1 MSPIRDAWQS
11 IFRRD
16 PLSTDKGK
24 SELVFLNVWLHIH
37 PAKVK
42 KENLKFKHTFY
53 LGFITFYLFLIL
65 VTTGVALMFYYRPHP
80 PQAYQDMKDLQFVVY
95 FGSFLRNMHRWSA
108 HGMVICVFLHM
119 CRVFYTGSYKRPRQF
134 NWVIG
139 VVLFLLTLGLSFT
152 GYLLPWDQLAF
163 WAITVGTNIGS
174 YAPVV
179 GAGVRELLLGGHA
192 VGDAALLRFY
202 VLHVAVL
209 PALVTLLTMVH
220 FWRVRKDGG
229 LSRPVWKLKPEQRK
243 DLVTIGAPAALAA
256 GAPAARAFAA
266 SAAAGAPTEL
276 AAGPST
282 APATGTPT
290 ALAVS
295 ASATPAMVAVPA
307 SKDKTYGL
315 MEVVTGKPIFET
327 VGADEEEDAVFS
339 YPYAFFREGIA
350 LLATV
355 ISVMAVSLFWQAPLE
370 ELANPVKTPNPA
382 KAPWYFLGLQELVSH
397 SALLGGVIAPAL
409 VVLALL
415 AVPYIDPNPSRRP
428 SDRKW
433 AIRAFTLFVVV
444 NVVLIV
450 VGTFFRGPGWAMVPP
465 WVHVVAGGE

>member
-1 MSPIRDAWQS
+1 MTMNPIRDAWQS

-42 KENLKFKHTFY
+42 KENLKVKHTFY
-53 LGFITFYLFLIL
+53 LGFITFFLFLIL

-95 FGSFLRNMHRWSA
+95 LGSFLRNMHRWAA

-174 YAPVV
+174 YAPLV
-179 GAGVRELLLGGHA
+179 GARIRELLLGGHT
-192 VGDAALLRFY
+192 VGESALLRFY

-209 PALVTLLTMVH
+209 PAAGDAVDHGALLAGPQG
-220 FWRVRKDGG
+220 WR
-229 LSRPVWKLKPEQRK
+229 PF
-243 DLVTIGAPAALAA
+243 AA
-256 GAPAARAFAA
+256 GLEVEGGEIRAAGHHRRARDA
-266 SAAAGAPTEL
+266 SAPLT
-276 AAGPST
+276 
-282 APATGTPT
+282 
-290 ALAVS
+290 
-295 ASATPAMVAVPA
+295 AVPA

-327 VGADEEEDAVFS
+327 VTMEEEEDTVFS
-339 YPYAFFREGIA
+339 YPVR
-350 LLATV
+350 LL
-355 ISVMAVSLFWQAPLE
+355 P
-370 ELANPVKTPNPA
+370 
-382 KAPWYFLGLQELVSH
+382 
-397 SALLGGVIAPAL
+397 
-409 VVLALL
+409 
-415 AVPYIDPNPSRRP
+415 
-428 SDRKW
+428 
-433 AIRAFTLFVVV
+433 
-444 NVVLIV
+444 
-450 VGTFFRGPGWAMVPP
+450 RG
-465 WVHVVAGGE
+465 HRVAGDRHHA